1 MNFNERVKRWM
12 ERDNWTVT
20 TTKKGCKAQLE
31 CTRKKYKTYVYIKPH
46 GNLSKNDIR
55 SLCSLG
61 KREKAHVIRAKETFG
76 RELRFDHIWG

>member
-20 TTKKGCKAQLE
+20 LTQKECPAQLE

-46 GNLSKNDIR
+46 GNVYKDVLR
-55 SLCSLG
+55 SLYSLG
-61 KREKAHVIRAKETFG
+61 KHESAHVIRAKETMG
-76 RELRFDHIWG
+76 HELRFDHIWG